1 MKLKQTVLCLALSLC
16 IAVACLPI
24 AMADT
29 AAPQG
34 LWTDYAA
41 SAFAG
46 GAGTKA
52 DPYQIATAEQLALLA
67 ADVNSG
73 AGSKTHTKEY
83 FKLTADIDLSGHVWT
98 PLGYETYAS
107 GGGDAKAFQG
117 YFDGNG
123 KKITGL
129 YVDERTGNS
138 WGKNRSA
145 GLFGVI
151 ASIGSEEPIIQNL
164 TVENGTVFAGDGNAT
179 TEDWYGAG
187 LLIGRINTMYGTNYS
202 VIKNCT
208 VSGTVEST
216 KNAAGL
222 VGDSNYIHFE
232 NCTADVKVN
241 GYNTAGGFVGN
252 AFASEFTDCVAKGDV
267 TSNGWCTG
275 GFAGVLFWDTA
286 VKHCAAFGNVEAG
299 DWNLGGFAGFAQTNV
314 TITNSIAMGDVK
326 SNVDRWEPRTGGF
339 LGTACYDEDNNN
351 GEESEFVKL
360 EKCHA
365 AGKVTTADIGSSSG
379 GLLGLDISKN
389 IRVVGCS
396 FDNVK
401 NASLAGVGS
410 NPTGTYGITAQN
422 TAAVLASICVD
433 YYGGHDLEAKPEQKP
448 TCTEDGHEAGSE
460 CKRCGYTEGF
470 AVVKAPGHTGGT
482 ATCKDKAVCAVCES
496 AYGDLDPANHADLK
510 HTDAKAATG
519 EAEGNIEYWY
529 CVGCGKYYSD
539 AEAAKEI
546 TQASTVTPKLSAG
559 TDAGQTGEPDSPR
572 TGDSSLLLWVLLL
585 AVSGSAVMG
594 ATLYRKKIQAGR

>member
-1 MKLKQTVLCLALSLC
+1 MKLKQKILTLVLSLC
-16 IAVACLPI
+16 VVAACLPVV
-24 AMADT
+24 ASAET
-29 AAPQG
+29 APQG

-41 SAFAG
+41 SAFDG
-46 GAGTKA
+46 GSGTKA

-83 FKLTADIDLSGHVWT
+83 FKLMDNIDLSAHVWT

-164 TVENGTVFAGDGNAT
+164 TVENGTVFAGDGDANSD
-179 TEDWYGAG
+179 EWYGAG
-187 LLIGRINTMYGTNYS
+187 LLIGRINTMYGTDYS

-208 VSGTVEST
+208 VSGTVSST

-241 GYNTAGGFVGN
+241 GYSTAGGFVGN
-252 AFASEFTDCVAKGDV
+252 TFASEFTDCVAKGDV
-267 TSNGWCTG
+267 TSYGWCTG
-275 GFAGVLFWDTA
+275 GFAGVLYWDTT
-286 VKHCAAFGNVEAG
+286 VKHCVAFGNVEAG
-299 DWNLGGFAGFAQTNV
+299 DWRIGGFAGFAQTNV
-314 TITNSIAMGDVK
+314 TIANSIAAGDVK
-326 SNVDRWEPRTGGF
+326 SNLSNWDPKAGGF
-339 LGTACYDEDNNN
+339 LGEALYDKGNNN
-351 GEESEFVKL
+351 GQESEFVKL

-365 AGKVTTADIGSSSG
+365 AGKVMTAKTDGSIG
-379 GLLGLDISKN
+379 GLLGSDESKN
-389 IRVVGCS
+389 ISVVGCS

-401 NASLAGVGS
+401 NASLASVGS

-422 TAAVLASICVD
+422 TAAVASSICVD
-433 YYGGHDLEAKPEQKP
+433 YYGGHDLVDKDGKKA
-448 TCTEDGHEAGSE
+448 TCTEDGYEAGKE
-460 CKRCGYTEGF
+460 CSRCGYKEGF
-470 AVVKAPGHTGGT
+470 AVIEAAGHTGGT
-482 ATCKDKAVCAVCES
+482 TTCTKKAVCEVCHQE
-496 AYGDLDPANHADLK
+496 YGDIEPDHHEDGL
-510 HTDAKAATG
+510 TYVEAKAATTQ
-519 EAEGNIEYWY
+519 AEGNIEYWY
-529 CVGCGKYYSD
+529 CKDCGKYFANAD
-539 AEAAKEI
+539 LTEEI
-546 TQASTVTPKLSAG
+546 TKADTVLPKKQEQG
-559 TDAGQTGEPDSPR
+559 GGETK
-572 TGDSSLLLWVLLL
+572 TGDSGFALWGVLLL
-585 AVSGSAVMG
+585 VSGSAVVVC
-594 ATLYRKKIQAGR
+594 AKKKKAQ

>member
-1 MKLKQTVLCLALSLC
+1 MKLKQKILTLVLSLC
-16 IAVACLPI
+16 VVAACLPVV
-24 AMADT
+24 ASAET
-29 AAPQG
+29 APQG

-46 GAGTKA
+46 GSGTKA
-52 DPYQIATAEQLALLA
+52 DPYRIATAEQLALLA

-83 FKLTADIDLSGHVWT
+83 FKLMDNIDLSAHVWT

-179 TEDWYGAG
+179 SDEWYGAG
-187 LLIGRINTMYGTNYS
+187 LLIGRINTMYGTDYS

-208 VSGTVEST
+208 VSGTVSST

-252 AFASEFTDCVAKGDV
+252 TFASEFTDCVAKGDV
-267 TSNGWCTG
+267 TSYGWCTG
-275 GFAGVLFWDTA
+275 GFAGILSWDTT

-299 DWNLGGFAGFAQTNV
+299 DWNLGGFAGFAQINV

-326 SNVDRWEPRTGGF
+326 SNVNNWDPKTGGF
-339 LGTACYDEDNNN
+339 LGTAYFDIEYNN
-351 GEESEFVKL
+351 GQESEFVKL

-365 AGKVTTADIGSSSG
+365 AGKVTTAKTDGSIG
-379 GLLGLDISKN
+379 GLLGSDESKN
-389 IRVVGCS
+389 ISVVGCS

-422 TAAVLASICVD
+422 TAAVASGICED
-433 YYGGHDLEAKPEQKP
+433 YYGGHDLVDKDGKKA
-448 TCTEDGHEAGSE
+448 TCTEDGYEAGRE
-460 CKRCGYTEGF
+460 CSRCGYKEGF
-470 AVVKAPGHTGGT
+470 AVIEAAGHTGGT
-482 ATCKDKAVCAVCES
+482 ATCTKKAVCEVCHQE
-496 AYGDLDPANHADLK
+496 YGDIEPDHHEDGL
-510 HTDAKAATG
+510 TYVEAKAATTQS
-519 EAEGNIEYWY
+519 EGNIEYWY
-529 CVGCGKYYSD
+529 CKDCGKYFANAD
-539 AEAAKEI
+539 LTEEI
-546 TQASTVTPKLSAG
+546 TKADTVLPKKQEQNG
-559 TDAGQTGEPDSPR
+559 GQTK
-572 TGDSSLLLWVLLL
+572 TGDSGFALWGVLLL
-585 AVSGSAVMG
+585 VSGSAVVVC
-594 ATLYRKKIQAGR
+594 AKKKKAQ

>member
-1 MKLKQTVLCLALSLC
+1 MKLKQKILTLVLSLC
-16 IAVACLPI
+16 VVAACLPVV
-24 AMADT
+24 ASAET
-29 AAPQG
+29 APQG

-41 SAFAG
+41 SAFDG
-46 GAGTKA
+46 GSGTKA

-83 FKLTADIDLSGHVWT
+83 FKLMDNIDLSAHVWT

-129 YVDERTGNS
+129 YVDERVN
-138 WGKNRSA
+138 GKNRSA

-164 TVENGTVFAGDGNAT
+164 TVENGTVFAGDGDANSD
-179 TEDWYGAG
+179 EWYGAG
-187 LLIGRINTMYGTNYS
+187 LLIGRINTMYGTDYS

-208 VSGTVEST
+208 VSGTVSST

-241 GYNTAGGFVGN
+241 GYSTAGGFVGN
-252 AFASEFTDCVAKGDV
+252 TFASEFTDCVAKGDV
-267 TSNGWCTG
+267 TSYGWCTG
-275 GFAGVLFWDTA
+275 GFAGVLYWDTT

-299 DWNLGGFAGFAQTNV
+299 DWRIGGFAGFAQTNV
-314 TITNSIAMGDVK
+314 TIANSIAAGDVK
-326 SNVDRWEPRTGGF
+326 SNLSNWDPKAGGF
-339 LGTACYDEDNNN
+339 LGEALYDKGNNN
-351 GEESEFVKL
+351 GQEGEFVKL

-365 AGKVTTADIGSSSG
+365 AGKVTTAKTDGSIG
-379 GLLGLDISKN
+379 GLLGSDESKN
-389 IRVVGCS
+389 ISVVGCS

-422 TAAVLASICVD
+422 TAAVASSICED
-433 YYGGHDLEAKPEQKP
+433 YYGGHDLVDKDGKKA
-448 TCTEDGHEAGSE
+448 TCTEDGYEAGKE
-460 CKRCGYTEGF
+460 CSRCGYKEGF
-470 AVVKAPGHTGGT
+470 AVIEAAGHTGGT
-482 ATCKDKAVCAVCES
+482 ATCTKKAVCEVCHQE
-496 AYGDLDPANHADLK
+496 YGDIEPDHHEDGL
-510 HTDAKAATG
+510 TYVEAKAATTQ
-519 EAEGNIEYWY
+519 AEGNIEYWY
-529 CVGCGKYYSD
+529 CKDCGKYFANAD
-539 AEAAKEI
+539 LTEEI
-546 TQASTVTPKLSAG
+546 TKADTVLPKKQEQNG
-559 TDAGQTGEPDSPR
+559 GQTK
-572 TGDSSLLLWVLLL
+572 TGDSGFALWGVLLL
-585 AVSGSAVMG
+585 VSGSAVVVC
-594 ATLYRKKIQAGR
+594 AKKKKAQ

>member
-1 MKLKQTVLCLALSLC
+1 MKLKQKILTLVLSLC
-16 IAVACLPI
+16 VVAACLPVV
-24 AMADT
+24 ASAET
-29 AAPQG
+29 APQG

-41 SAFAG
+41 SAFDG
-46 GAGTKA
+46 GSGTKA

-73 AGSKTHTKEY
+73 AVSKTHTKEY
-83 FKLTADIDLSGHVWT
+83 FKLMDNIDLSAHVWT

-129 YVDERTGNS
+129 YVDERVN
-138 WGKNRSA
+138 GKNRSA

-164 TVENGTVFAGDGNAT
+164 TVENGTVFAGDGDANSD
-179 TEDWYGAG
+179 EWYGAG
-187 LLIGRINTMYGTNYS
+187 LLIGRINTMYGTDYS

-208 VSGTVEST
+208 VSGTVSST

-241 GYNTAGGFVGN
+241 GYSTAGGFVGN
-252 AFASEFTDCVAKGDV
+252 TFASEFTDCVAKGDV
-267 TSNGWCTG
+267 TSYGWCTG
-275 GFAGVLFWDTA
+275 GFAGVLYWDTT

-299 DWNLGGFAGFAQTNV
+299 DWRIGGFAGFAQTNV
-314 TITNSIAMGDVK
+314 TIANSIAAGDVK
-326 SNVDRWEPRTGGF
+326 SNLSNWDPKAGGF
-339 LGTACYDEDNNN
+339 LGEALYDKGNNN
-351 GEESEFVKL
+351 GQESEFVKL

-365 AGKVTTADIGSSSG
+365 AGKVTTAKTDGSIG
-379 GLLGLDISKN
+379 GLLGSDESKN
-389 IRVVGCS
+389 ISVVGCS

-422 TAAVLASICVD
+422 TAAVASSICED
-433 YYGGHDLEAKPEQKP
+433 YYGGHDLVDKDGKKA
-448 TCTEDGHEAGSE
+448 TCTEDGYEAGKE
-460 CKRCGYTEGF
+460 CSRCGYKEGF
-470 AVVKAPGHTGGT
+470 AVIEAAGHTGGT
-482 ATCKDKAVCAVCES
+482 ATCTKKAVCEVCHQE
-496 AYGDLDPANHADLK
+496 YGDIEPDHHEDGL
-510 HTDAKAATG
+510 TYVEAKAATTQ
-519 EAEGNIEYWY
+519 AEGNIEYWY
-529 CVGCGKYYSD
+529 CKDCGKYFANAD
-539 AEAAKEI
+539 LTEEI
-546 TQASTVTPKLSAG
+546 TKADTVLPKKQEQG
-559 TDAGQTGEPDSPR
+559 GGQTK
-572 TGDSSLLLWVLLL
+572 TGDSGFALWGVLLL
-585 AVSGSAVMG
+585 VSGSAVVVC
-594 ATLYRKKIQAGR
+594 AKKKKAQ

>member
-1 MKLKQTVLCLALSLC
+1 MKLKQKILTLVLSLC
-16 IAVACLPI
+16 MVAACLPVV
-24 AMADT
+24 ASAET
-29 AAPQG
+29 APQG
-34 LWTDYAA
+34 LWTGYAA
-41 SAFAG
+41 SAFDG
-46 GAGTKA
+46 GSGTKA

-83 FKLTADIDLSGHVWT
+83 FKLTANIDLSAHVWT

-164 TVENGTVFAGDGNAT
+164 TVENGTVFAGDGDANSD
-179 TEDWYGAG
+179 EWYGAG
-187 LLIGRINTMYGTNYS
+187 LLIGRINTMYGTDYS

-208 VSGTVEST
+208 VSGTVSST

-222 VGDSNYIHFE
+222 VGDSSYIHFE

-241 GYNTAGGFVGN
+241 GYSTAGGFVGN
-252 AFASEFTDCVAKGDV
+252 TFASEFTDCVAKGDV
-267 TSNGWCTG
+267 TSYGWCTG
-275 GFAGVLFWDTA
+275 GFAGVLYWDTT

-299 DWNLGGFAGFAQTNV
+299 DWRIGGFAGFAQTNV
-314 TITNSIAMGDVK
+314 TIANSIAAGDVK
-326 SNVDRWEPRTGGF
+326 SNLSNWDPKAGGF
-339 LGTACYDEDNNN
+339 LGEALYDKGNNN
-351 GEESEFVKL
+351 GQESEFVKL

-365 AGKVTTADIGSSSG
+365 AGKVTTAKTDGSIG
-379 GLLGLDISKN
+379 GLLGSDESKN
-389 IRVVGCS
+389 ISVVGCS

-422 TAAVLASICVD
+422 TAAVASSICVD
-433 YYGGHDLEAKPEQKP
+433 YYGGHDLVDKDGKKA
-448 TCTEDGHEAGSE
+448 TCTEDGYEAGKE
-460 CKRCGYTEGF
+460 CSRCGYKEGF
-470 AVVKAPGHTGGT
+470 AVIEAKGHTGGT
-482 ATCKDKAVCAVCES
+482 ATCTKKAVCEVCHQE
-496 AYGDLDPANHADLK
+496 YGDIEPDHHEDGL
-510 HTDAKAATG
+510 TYVEAKAATTQ
-519 EAEGNIEYWY
+519 AEGNIEYWY
-529 CVGCGKYYSD
+529 CKDCGKYFANAD
-539 AEAAKEI
+539 LTEEI
-546 TQASTVTPKLSAG
+546 TKADTVLPKKQEQNG
-559 TDAGQTGEPDSPR
+559 GQTK
-572 TGDSSLLLWVLLL
+572 TGDSGFALWGVLLL
-585 AVSGSAVMG
+585 VSGSAVVVC
-594 ATLYRKKIQAGR
+594 AKKKKAQ

>member
-1 MKLKQTVLCLALSLC
+1 MKLKQKILTLVLSLC
-16 IAVACLPI
+16 MVAACLPVV
-24 AMADT
+24 ASAET
-29 AAPQG
+29 APQG

-41 SAFAG
+41 AAFAG
-46 GAGTKA
+46 GTGTKA
-52 DPYQIATAEQLALLA
+52 DPYRIATAEQLALLA

-73 AGSKTHTKEY
+73 DVSKTHTKEY
-83 FKLTADIDLSGHVWT
+83 FKLMDNIDLSAHVWT

-179 TEDWYGAG
+179 SDEWYGAG
-187 LLIGRINTMYGTNYS
+187 LLIGRINTMYGTDYS

-208 VSGTVEST
+208 VSGTVSST
-216 KNAAGL
+216 KNVAGL
-222 VGDSNYIHFE
+222 VGDSSYIHFE
-232 NCTADVKVN
+232 NCTADVKVS

-267 TSNGWCTG
+267 TSYGWCTG
-275 GFAGVLFWDTA
+275 GFAGILSWDTT

-299 DWNLGGFAGFAQTNV
+299 DWNLGGFAGFAQINV

-326 SNVDRWEPRTGGF
+326 SNVNNWDPKTGGF
-339 LGTACYDEDNNN
+339 LGTAYFDIEYNN
-351 GEESEFVKL
+351 GQESEFVKL

-365 AGKVTTADIGSSSG
+365 AGKVTTAKTDGSIG
-379 GLLGLDISKN
+379 GLLGSDESKN
-389 IRVVGCS
+389 ISVVGCS

-422 TAAVLASICVD
+422 TAAVASDICKD
-433 YYGGHDLEAKPEQKP
+433 YYGGHDLVDKDGKKA
-448 TCTEDGHEAGSE
+448 TCTEDGYEAGRE
-460 CKRCGYTEGF
+460 CSRCGYKEGF
-470 AVVKAPGHTGGT
+470 AVIKAAGHTGGT
-482 ATCKDKAVCAVCES
+482 ATCTKKAVCEVCHQE
-496 AYGDLDPANHADLK
+496 YGDIAPDHHEDGL
-510 HTDAKAATG
+510 TYVEAKAATTQS
-519 EAEGNIEYWY
+519 EGNIEYWY
-529 CVGCGKYYSD
+529 CKDCGKYFANAD
-539 AEAAKEI
+539 LTEEI
-546 TQASTVTPKLSAG
+546 TKADTVLPKKQEQG
-559 TDAGQTGEPDSPR
+559 GGQTK
-572 TGDSSLLLWVLLL
+572 TGDSGFALWGVLLL
-585 AVSGSAVMG
+585 VSGSAVVVC
-594 ATLYRKKIQAGR
+594 AKKKKAQ

>member
-1 MKLKQTVLCLALSLC
+1 MKLKQKILTLVLSLC
-16 IAVACLPI
+16 VVAACLPVV
-24 AMADT
+24 ASAET
-29 AAPQG
+29 APQG

-41 SAFAG
+41 SAFDG
-46 GAGTKA
+46 GSGTKA

-73 AGSKTHTKEY
+73 AGGKTHTKEY
-83 FKLTADIDLSGHVWT
+83 FKLTADIDLSAHVWT

-164 TVENGTVFAGDGNAT
+164 TVENGMVFAGDGDANSD
-179 TEDWYGAG
+179 EWYGAG
-187 LLIGRINTMYGTNYS
+187 LLIGRINTMYGTDYS

-208 VSGTVEST
+208 VSGTVSST

-241 GYNTAGGFVGN
+241 GYSTAGGFVGN

-267 TSNGWCTG
+267 TSYGWCTG
-275 GFAGVLFWDTA
+275 GFAGVLYWDTT
-286 VKHCAAFGNVEAG
+286 VKHCTAFGNVEAG
-299 DWNLGGFAGFAQTNV
+299 DWRIGGFAGFAQTNV
-314 TITNSIAMGDVK
+314 TIANSIAAGDVK
-326 SNVDRWEPRTGGF
+326 SNLSNWDPKAGGF
-339 LGTACYDEDNNN
+339 LGEALYDKGNNN
-351 GEESEFVKL
+351 GQEGEFVKL

-365 AGKVTTADIGSSSG
+365 AGKVTTAKADGSIG
-379 GLLGLDISKN
+379 GLLGSDESKN
-389 IRVVGCS
+389 ISVVGCS

-410 NPTGTYGITAQN
+410 NPTGTYDITAQN
-422 TAAVLASICVD
+422 TAAVASSICVD
-433 YYGGHDLEAKPEQKP
+433 YYGGHDLVDKDGKKA
-448 TCTEDGHEAGSE
+448 TCTEDGYEAGRE
-460 CKRCGYTEGF
+460 CSRCGYKEGF
-470 AVVKAPGHTGGT
+470 AVIEAAGHTGGT
-482 ATCKDKAVCAVCES
+482 ATCTKKAVCEVCHQE
-496 AYGDLDPANHADLK
+496 YGDIEPDHHEDGL
-510 HTDAKAATG
+510 TYVEAKAATTQ
-519 EAEGNIEYWY
+519 AEGNIEYWY
-529 CVGCGKYYSD
+529 CKDCGKYFANAD
-539 AEAAKEI
+539 LTEEI
-546 TQASTVTPKLSAG
+546 TKADTVLPKKQEQG
-559 TDAGQTGEPDSPR
+559 GGQTK
-572 TGDSSLLLWVLLL
+572 TGDSGFALWGVLLL
-585 AVSGSAVMG
+585 VSGSAVVVC
-594 ATLYRKKIQAGR
+594 AKKKKAQ

>member
-1 MKLKQTVLCLALSLC
+1 MKLKQKILTLVLSLC
-16 IAVACLPI
+16 MVAACLPVV
-24 AMADT
+24 ASAET
-29 AAPQG
+29 APQG

-41 SAFAG
+41 AAFAG
-46 GAGTKA
+46 GTGTKA

-73 AGSKTHTKEY
+73 AVSKTHTKEY
-83 FKLTADIDLSGHVWT
+83 FKLTADIDLSAHVWT

-151 ASIGSEEPIIQNL
+151 AAIGSEEPIVQNL
-164 TVENGTVFAGDGNAT
+164 TVENGTVFAGDGNANSG
-179 TEDWYGAG
+179 DWYGAG
-187 LLIGRINTMYGTNYS
+187 LLIGRINTMYGTDYS

-208 VSGTVEST
+208 VSGTVSST

-267 TSNGWCTG
+267 TSYGWCTG
-275 GFAGVLFWDTA
+275 GFAGVLFWDTT

-299 DWNLGGFAGFAQTNV
+299 DWRIGGFAGFAQTNV
-314 TITNSIAMGDVK
+314 TIANSIATGDVK
-326 SNVDRWEPRTGGF
+326 SNLSNWDPKAGGF
-339 LGTACYDEDNNN
+339 LGEAFYDENNN
-351 GEESEFVKL
+351 NSQESEFVKL

-365 AGKVTTADIGSSSG
+365 AGKVTTAKTDGSIG
-379 GLLGLDISKN
+379 GLLGSDKSKN
-389 IRVVGCS
+389 ISVVGCS

-410 NPTGTYGITAQN
+410 NPTGTYGITVQN
-422 TAAVLASICVD
+422 TAAVASDICKD
-433 YYGGHDLEAKPEQKP
+433 YYGGHDLVDKDGKKA
-448 TCTEDGHEAGSE
+448 TCTEDGYEAGKE
-460 CKRCGYTEGF
+460 CSRCGYKEGF
-470 AVVKAPGHTGGT
+470 AVIEAAGHTGGT
-482 ATCKDKAVCAVCES
+482 ATCTKKAVCEVCHQE
-496 AYGDLDPANHADLK
+496 YGDIEPDHHEDGL
-510 HTDAKAATG
+510 TYVEAKAATTQ
-519 EAEGNIEYWY
+519 AEGNIEYWY
-529 CVGCGKYYSD
+529 CKDCGKYFANAD
-539 AEAAKEI
+539 LTEEI
-546 TQASTVTPKLSAG
+546 TKADTVLPKKQEQG
-559 TDAGQTGEPDSPR
+559 GGQTK
-572 TGDSSLLLWVLLL
+572 TGDSGFALWGVLLL
-585 AVSGSAVMG
+585 VSGSAVVVC
-594 ATLYRKKIQAGR
+594 AKKKKAQ

>member
-1 MKLKQTVLCLALSLC
+1 MKLKQKILTLVLSLC
-16 IAVACLPI
+16 VVAACLPVV
-24 AMADT
+24 ASAET
-29 AAPQG
+29 APQG

-41 SAFAG
+41 AAFDG
-46 GAGTKA
+46 GSGTKA
-52 DPYQIATAEQLALLA
+52 DPYRIATAEQLALLA

-73 AGSKTHTKEY
+73 AVSKTHTKEY
-83 FKLTADIDLSGHVWT
+83 FKLMDNIDLSAHVWT

-129 YVDERTGNS
+129 YVDERVN
-138 WGKNRSA
+138 GKNRSA

-179 TEDWYGAG
+179 SGDWYGAG
-187 LLIGRINTMYGTNYS
+187 VLIGRINTMYGTDYS

-208 VSGTVEST
+208 VSGTVSST

-241 GYNTAGGFVGN
+241 GYSTAGGFVGN

-267 TSNGWCTG
+267 TSYGWCTG
-275 GFAGVLFWDTA
+275 GFAGVLYWDTT

-299 DWNLGGFAGFAQTNV
+299 DWRIGGFAGFAQTNV
-314 TITNSIAMGDVK
+314 TIANSIAAGDVK
-326 SNVDRWEPRTGGF
+326 SNLSNWDPKAGGF
-339 LGTACYDEDNNN
+339 LGEALYDKGNNN
-351 GEESEFVKL
+351 GQEGEFVKL

-365 AGKVTTADIGSSSG
+365 AGKVTTAKTDGSIG
-379 GLLGLDISKN
+379 GLLGSDESKN
-389 IRVVGCS
+389 ISVVGCS

-410 NPTGTYGITAQN
+410 NPTGTYGITARN
-422 TAAVLASICVD
+422 TAAVASSICEG
-433 YYGGHDLEAKPEQKP
+433 YYGGHDLVDKDGKKA
-448 TCTEDGHEAGSE
+448 TCTEDGYEAGKE
-460 CKRCGYTEGF
+460 CSRCGYKEGF
-470 AVVKAPGHTGGT
+470 AVIEAAGHTGGT
-482 ATCKDKAVCAVCES
+482 ATCTKKAVCEVCHQE
-496 AYGDLDPANHADLK
+496 YGDIEPDHHEDGL
-510 HTDAKAATG
+510 TYVEAKAATTQ
-519 EAEGNIEYWY
+519 AEGNIEYWY
-529 CVGCGKYYSD
+529 CKDCGKYFANAD
-539 AEAAKEI
+539 LTEEI
-546 TQASTVTPKLSAG
+546 TKADTVLPKKQEQG
-559 TDAGQTGEPDSPR
+559 GGQTK
-572 TGDSSLLLWVLLL
+572 TGDSGFALWGVLLL
-585 AVSGSAVMG
+585 VSGSAVVVC
-594 ATLYRKKIQAGR
+594 AKKKKAQ

>member
-1 MKLKQTVLCLALSLC
+1 MKLKQKILTLVLSLC
-16 IAVACLPI
+16 MVAACLPVV
-24 AMADT
+24 ASAET
-29 AAPQG
+29 APQG
-34 LWTDYAA
+34 LWTGYAA
-41 SAFAG
+41 SAFDG
-46 GAGTKA
+46 GSGTKA

-83 FKLTADIDLSGHVWT
+83 FKLMDNIDLSAHVWT

-164 TVENGTVFAGDGNAT
+164 TVENGTVFAGDGDANSD
-179 TEDWYGAG
+179 EWYGAG
-187 LLIGRINTMYGTNYS
+187 LLIGRINTMYGTDYS

-208 VSGTVEST
+208 VSGTVSST

-222 VGDSNYIHFE
+222 VGDSSYIHFE

-241 GYNTAGGFVGN
+241 GYSTAGGFVGN
-252 AFASEFTDCVAKGDV
+252 TFASEFTDCVAKGDV
-267 TSNGWCTG
+267 TSYGWCTG
-275 GFAGVLFWDTA
+275 GFAGVLFWDTT
-286 VKHCAAFGNVEAG
+286 VKHCTAFGNVEAG
-299 DWNLGGFAGFAQTNV
+299 DWRIGGFAGFAQTNV
-314 TITNSIAMGDVK
+314 TIANSIAAGDVK
-326 SNVDRWEPRTGGF
+326 SNLSNWDPKAGGF
-339 LGTACYDEDNNN
+339 LGEALYDKGNNN
-351 GEESEFVKL
+351 GQESEFVKL

-365 AGKVTTADIGSSSG
+365 AGKVTTAKTDGSIG
-379 GLLGLDISKN
+379 GLLGSDESKN
-389 IRVVGCS
+389 ISVVGCS

-422 TAAVLASICVD
+422 TAAVASSICVD
-433 YYGGHDLEAKPEQKP
+433 YYGGHDLVDKDGKKA
-448 TCTEDGHEAGSE
+448 TCTEDGYEAGKE
-460 CKRCGYTEGF
+460 CSRCGYKEGF
-470 AVVKAPGHTGGT
+470 AVIEAAGHTGGT
-482 ATCKDKAVCAVCES
+482 ATCTKKAVCEVCHQE
-496 AYGDLDPANHADLK
+496 YGDIEPDHHEDGL
-510 HTDAKAATG
+510 TYVEAKAATTQ
-519 EAEGNIEYWY
+519 AEGNIEYWY
-529 CVGCGKYYSD
+529 CKDCGKYFANAD
-539 AEAAKEI
+539 LTEEI
-546 TQASTVTPKLSAG
+546 TKADTVLPKKQEQNG
-559 TDAGQTGEPDSPR
+559 GQTK
-572 TGDSSLLLWVLLL
+572 TGDSGFALWGVLLL
-585 AVSGSAVMG
+585 VSGSAVVVC
-594 ATLYRKKIQAGR
+594 AKKKKAQ